1 MDDLEIYDFVQG
13 FMLTASYSMLAKVVE
28 AGFDILS
35 IFAVTFIYFHYIY
48 DACVFKLF
56 FFSFLIFN
64 F

>member
-35 IFAVTFIYFHYIY
+35 IFAVTFIYFHYI
-48 DACVFKLF
+48 
-56 FFSFLIFN
+56 
-64 F
+64 